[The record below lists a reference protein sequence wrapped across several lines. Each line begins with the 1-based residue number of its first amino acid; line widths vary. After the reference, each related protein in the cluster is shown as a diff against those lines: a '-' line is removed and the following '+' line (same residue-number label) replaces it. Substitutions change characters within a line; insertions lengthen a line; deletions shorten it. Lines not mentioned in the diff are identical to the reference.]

1 MTDGSTAT
9 PDHIDDGVF
18 QGWVIGFWRPHGL
31 TARIALTLSV
41 LVCAVILYLG
51 SQWFGVPELPGFDG
65 SLLRQSSPAM
75 AIILVAILMPIA
87 ALVGTVLAGAVRFE
101 AGLFAAALGLMC
113 ISLRTGTM
121 TSVLQEANGQPDVY
135 KTLAVELLM
144 LSIILIG
151 VWGMLWVLGKK
162 TVINAEHH
170 DGAAT
175 GSQSNGIGAL
185 ITQAIVTALV
195 MLFFCQSEAKY
206 QVLASVGISS
216 VIGTWIAYT
225 SFPARPS
232 IWYWTAPLLVGIIAY
247 ILAAMNTDPNL
258 MIGHPDTLL
267 GALERPLPLDY
278 ASAGPAGA
286 ILGYWTMRK
295 KTTT

>member
-1 MTDGSTAT
+1 
-9 PDHIDDGVF
+9 
-18 QGWVIGFWRPHGL
+18 
-31 TARIALTLSV
+31 
-41 LVCAVILYLG
+41 
-51 SQWFGVPELPGFDG
+51 
-65 SLLRQSSPAM
+65 
-75 AIILVAILMPIA
+75 
-87 ALVGTVLAGAVRFE
+87 
-101 AGLFAAALGLMC
+101 
-113 ISLRTGTM
+113 M

>member
-18 QGWVIGFWRPHGL
+18 SKWVIGFWRPHGL
-31 TARIALTLSV
+31 TARIALTLAV
-41 LVCAVILYLG
+41 VVCAVILYLG

-65 SLLRQSSPAM
+65 SLLKQSSPGM
-75 AIILVAILMPIA
+75 AIILVAILLPIA

-113 ISLRTGTM
+113 ISLRGGTM
-121 TSVLQEANGQPDVY
+121 VSVLQEANGQSDVFR
-135 KTLAVELLM
+135 TLAVELLM
-144 LSIILIG
+144 LSIILVG
-151 VWGMLWVLGKK
+151 VWGMLWAIGKR
-162 TVINAEHH
+162 TVVNAEHH
-170 DGAAT
+170 EGAAST
-175 GSQSNGIGAL
+175 AMSNGIGAL
-185 ITQAIVTALV
+185 VTQAIATSLL

-216 VIGTWIAYT
+216 VLATWIAYT

-232 IWYWTAPLLVGIIAY
+232 IWFWTGPLLVGIIAY
-247 ILAAMNTDPNL
+247 ILAAMNSDPSL
-258 MIGHPDTLL
+258 MIAHPDTIR

-295 KTTT
+295 KTA